1 MRCGQVHSLARQLV
15 AAEQPTQLVAQTLEI
30 SRSSLYYRRQ
40 ARRARADR
48 THDER
53 VVAVCGEK
61 PVYGYRRVQW
71 WLEHM
76 GGLKLNRKRVLRVMR
91 ERGLLVRS
99 RRLRVTRRKDWSPVN
114 VSQPDQVW
122 QMDMTKVWAGPTTGW
137 AYLVSA
143 LDCYTREIVGWD
155 LSLHC
160 RTQDAL
166 AALHRAVL
174 EALPFGS
181 RGKGLTLTTDNGT
194 QFTSARF
201 IATLGQLGIAHRR
214 TAYNHP
220 EGNGRIERF
229 HRSLKEEE
237 VWLNEYQ
244 SLEQARDSIARWI
257 HEYNYQRP
265 HQSLKNRTPAATRQA
280 FTQPQPLTYIEAFC
294 V

>member
-1 MRCGQVHSLARQLV
+1 MKCGLVHSQARQLV
-15 AAEQPTQLVAQTLEI
+15 AAGQSRQTVAQTLEI
-30 SRSSLYYRRQ
+30 SRSSLYYHRQ
-40 ARRARADR
+40 PRGSRADR
-48 THDER
+48 RYDDRIVTT
-53 VVAVCGEK
+53 CGEK

-71 WLEHM
+71 WLEHV

-99 RRLRVTRRKDWSPVN
+99 RRFRVTRRKDWSTMN

-143 LDCYTREIVGWD
+143 LDCCTREIVGWD
-155 LSLHC
+155 LSLRC

-174 EALPFGS
+174 EALPLGP

-244 SLEQARDSIARWI
+244 SFEQARNSIARWI
-257 HEYNYQRP
+257 HEYNHQRP
-265 HQSLKNRTPAATRQA
+265 HQSLHYRTPAATRQA
-280 FTQPQPLTYIEAFC
+280 FTQPQPLTYIEALC